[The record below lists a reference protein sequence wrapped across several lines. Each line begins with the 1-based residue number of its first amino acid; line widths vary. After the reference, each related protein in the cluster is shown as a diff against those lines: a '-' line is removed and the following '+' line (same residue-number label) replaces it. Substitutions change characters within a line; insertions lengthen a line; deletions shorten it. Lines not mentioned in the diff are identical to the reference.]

1 VIDVAAINFN
11 DLASNSQSLPANS
24 LNSLNSNFSSIFSAN
39 RGYFSTYNS
48 FKNQVHVVSLLF
60 DILSK
65 KDYLMKSFKSS
76 ASFSKNSSLIS
87 SNPSVKSPII
97 QFVKLVNN
105 INTDALASAA
115 VVNSASK
122 STPLKHSL
130 LTNTGVY
137 KQPILTSQYQPLK
150 KGIVNMIRI
159 QADKAVAMP
168 TDTRIQILAVSKDII
183 HS

>member
-1 VIDVAAINFN
+1 VSAVNFN
-11 DLASNSQSLPANS
+11 DLVSDSRGLPSNS

-48 FKNQVHVVSLLF
+48 FKNQVHIVSLLF

-65 KDYLMKSFKSS
+65 KDYLLKSFKSGT
-76 ASFSKNSSLIS
+76 SFSKNSSLIS

-97 QFVKLVNN
+97 QFVKLVNS
-105 INTDALASAA
+105 INTDATASAP
-115 VVNSASK
+115 VVTSLNK
-122 STPLKHSL
+122 SVPLKHSL
-130 LTNTGVY
+130 LTNTGMY